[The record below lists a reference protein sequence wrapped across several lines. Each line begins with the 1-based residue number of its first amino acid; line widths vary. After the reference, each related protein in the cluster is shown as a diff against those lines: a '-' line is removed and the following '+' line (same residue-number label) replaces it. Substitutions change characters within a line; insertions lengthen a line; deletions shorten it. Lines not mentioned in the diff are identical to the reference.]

1 MDKRLLLLKD
11 SLKISGWVYDDPEL
25 NIFEFI
31 RADNER
37 AARIYFKD
45 LITNELG
52 RTAYKAKYV
61 RRYEE

>member
-11 SLKISGWVYDDPEL
+11 NLKVSGWVYDDNKL
-25 NIFEFI
+25 NIHEFI

-45 LITNELG
+45 LIFNDYGRKAYNAKNVHRLG
-52 RTAYKAKYV
+52 K
-61 RRYEE
+61 